1 MVVGSFELKG
11 YIMVSKKTEN
21 VRMCKGHNAPLL
33 NCIGQVK
40 ESEFYTSWSKFSDGK
55 VPYCKK
61 CVQKIYQYYLDESKI
76 EKTALYF
83 TLMKLD
89 IPFIQD
95 VFNTVVNKS
104 NFNSDKLVGT
114 YINELQKRV
123 TNKEIWCDFS
133 SSDIELKDI
142 DSKIKTVAE
151 RKHELNQLEHKW
163 GLQDCVEDYDFLET
177 TFNRYT
183 NGIEFI
189 NPQQEDLYKDL
200 CRDRLLLRKIND
212 NRYGGEETIDKVQ
225 NRISKTMSTLKLDQF
240 ERQKDKSDI
249 EKILE
254 KQIWEIENTEPAEV
268 VDKNEYKDFLNIESD
283 WGNHIL
289 RAVRNLLTGSK
300 DYPNIT
306 KDG

>member
-1 MVVGSFELKG
+1 MAKRIEKE
-11 YIMVSKKTEN
+11 K

-33 NCIGQVK
+33 NCLGEIR
-40 ESEFYTSWSKFSDGK
+40 ESEFYGSWSKFSDGK
-55 VPYCKK
+55 VPYCKN
-61 CVQKIYQYYLDESKI
+61 CVNKMYQYYLQETGS

-89 IPFIQD
+89 IPFIESIYND
-95 VFNTVVNKS
+95 VINRKTTFT
-104 NFNSDKLVGT
+104 VGT
-114 YINELQKRV
+114 YINTLLHNS
-123 TNKEIWCDFS
+123 TNSEIWCDFS
-133 SSDIELKDI
+133 STDIEL
-142 DSKIKTVAE
+142 SQTESTIKTIAE
-151 RKHELNQLEHKW
+151 RKQELNTLEKTW
-163 GLQDCVEDYDFLET
+163 GKQDCVEDYDFLED

-183 NGIEFI
+183 QGTEFT

-212 NRYGGEETIDKVQ
+212 NRYNGEESLDKVQ
-225 NRISKTMSTLKLDQF
+225 NRISKTMSILKLDQF
-240 ERQKDKSDI
+240 EKTKNKTDI

-268 VDKNEYKDFLNIESD
+268 VDKEEYKDFLNIESE

-289 RAVRNLLTGSK
+289 RAIRNLLTNSK
-300 DYPNIT
+300 DYPNIS